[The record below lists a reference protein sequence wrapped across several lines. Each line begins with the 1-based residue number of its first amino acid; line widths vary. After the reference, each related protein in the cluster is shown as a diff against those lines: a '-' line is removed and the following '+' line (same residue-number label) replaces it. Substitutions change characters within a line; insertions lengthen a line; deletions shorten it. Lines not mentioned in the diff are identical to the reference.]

1 MKKLVRIL
9 SLLIFAMFIW
19 GVVKTQAQAPHTP
32 TDDEVNAVA
41 RQLYCP
47 VCENI
52 PLDVCPTQACAEW
65 RDLIR
70 LKLSEGWSADQIKA
84 YFAQQYGDRVLA
96 APPAR
101 GLNWLVY
108 VLPPIAILAGV
119 YILFRVFK
127 DWKQPSASAAATG
140 NPAVGTTEDLPT
152 ATTTPSSATSTS
164 TVSASDDPYIAR
176 LEEEL
181 KKR

>member
-1 MKKLVRIL
+1 MKSMLRSL
-9 SLLIFAMFIW
+9 SLWGRRPINSMKLFFWIAITAGMIVFASNAR
-19 GVVKTQAQAPHTP
+19 AQTPQPRQP

-70 LKLSEGWSADQIKA
+70 LKLSQGWSADQIKS
-84 YFAQQYGDRVLA
+84 YFADQYGVRVLA
-96 APPAR
+96 EPPAR

-108 VLPPIAILAGV
+108 VIPPIAILAGV
-119 YILFRVFK
+119 YILFRAFRSWRK
-127 DWKQPSASAAATG
+127 LSLESDQADQKPPEAAAG
-140 NPAVGTTEDLPT
+140 
-152 ATTTPSSATSTS
+152 
-164 TVSASDDPYIAR
+164 DDPYIKK

-181 KKR
+181 KNR